1 MKIITLFFLI
11 LISTISFGQAFH
23 FDYHSRTLIKTTNQS
38 PAHWYI
44 EIFNDSGVDTTLRW
58 KSRFVDVPIEWNMS
72 LDDQNV
78 YHSNLQDNDSADFTL
93 YSGLAIPQ
101 KLIIGA
107 TLNDTPGDGYVYFD
121 VYDPN
126 DPANFE
132 TIFFRF
138 IITEETA
145 SQIENVSDTWINQI
159 GDSFQFDELMIG
171 EELNVF
177 NSIGQKIYSGKIE
190 PKMTFSSLCFKGQVF
205 FLTEING
212 EIKTAKFYFN

>member
-1 MKIITLFFLI
+1 MKIIILYFLLLSSSI
-11 LISTISFGQAFH
+11 CLSQAFH

-58 KSRFVDVPIEWNMS
+58 KSRFVDVPVEWNMS

-78 YHSNLQDNDSADFTL
+78 YHSNLQDNDSSNFTL
-93 YSGLAIPQ
+93 YSGLTIPQ

-126 DPANFE
+126 DPGNFE
-132 TIFFRF
+132 TIYFRF
-138 IITEETA
+138 IITEEIA
-145 SQIENVSDTWINQI
+145 GQLENESNTWINQI
-159 GDSFQFDELMIG
+159 DDSFEFDEVMVG
-171 EELNVF
+171 EELNIF
-177 NSIGQKIYSGKIE
+177 NSIGQKIFSGKIE
-190 PKMTFSSLCFKGQVF
+190 PKMNFSSLDFKGQVF
-205 FLTEING
+205 FLTENNG
-212 EIKTAKFYFN
+212 ELKTAKFYFN